1 MINLADSCIVLSG
14 AILKMLYWIS

>member
-14 AILKMLYWIS
+14 AILKMLYWTS